1 MVKKHDCSYT
11 FSVLNFFFIT
21 DWRLYCNQYKVV
33 VTCIS
38 ICQSQQLGKKI
49 HLGKFEKEK
58 KETPV

>member
-1 MVKKHDCSYT
+1 MIVRIHFRFLT
-11 FSVLNFFFIT
+11 LFFIT
-21 DWRLYCNQYKVV
+21 DLRLYCNQYKVV

-49 HLGKFEKEK
+49 HIRKFEKEK